1 MATMTFTE
9 AVHATIKAE
18 AAARGVDLRQ
28 LSLDSGLGREALRGL
43 IYKKRPLNTDVIA
56 SVAEKGLNI
65 DVADFVDQVKRRMNQ

>member
-18 AAARGVDLRQ
+18 AAAHGVTLRQ
-28 LSLDSGLGREALRGL
+28 LSLNSGLGAEALRGL

-56 SVAEKGLNI
+56 AVARGLEI
-65 DVADFVDQVKRRMNQ
+65 DEVEFVEQVKRRMA